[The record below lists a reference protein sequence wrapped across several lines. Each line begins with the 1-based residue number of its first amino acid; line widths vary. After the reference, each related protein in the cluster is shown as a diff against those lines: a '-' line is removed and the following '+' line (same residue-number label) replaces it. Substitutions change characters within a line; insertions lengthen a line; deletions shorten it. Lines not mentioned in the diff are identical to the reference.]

1 MKMPAYFSY
10 SLPVS
15 IVLFAGGLLGL
26 LFYRRRTWGIIFLL
40 VSGLTAA
47 GFFYT
52 LRVAFP
58 LANPYR
64 SGRFLSQEITSRI
77 QPGEKV
83 GIYGQTTGSYNFYT
97 GIVPIRELED
107 GEDLFRFL
115 ESKERVFCLVKEKWF
130 ETFQRA
136 GKMPKFVLIARRPV
150 GGDMIV
156 LISNR

>member
-1 MKMPAYFSY
+1 MAALY
-10 SLPVS
+10 L
-15 IVLFAGGLLGL
+15 
-26 LFYRRRTWGIIFLL
+26 YRMGNRRAVFLL
-40 VSGLTAA
+40 LSGITAA
-47 GFFYT
+47 GFFYAFG
-52 LRVAFP
+52 VAFP

-83 GIYGQTTGSYNFYT
+83 GIYGETTGSYNFYT

-115 ESKERVFCLVKEKWF
+115 RSTERVFCLVDAKWF
-130 ETFQRA
+130 ETFQRT
-136 GKMPKFVLIARRPV
+136 GRMPGFELIAKRPV